1 MGEGVAPQLSGA
13 AGLCWS
19 GRQLEIR
26 ACAAI
31 EGPFSDSSDSADQP
45 LLAGIGR
52 RLRVVSDLSQLGFLL
67 FVSALV
73 AMLMQRLR
81 MPYTVGLVLAGMG
94 LYFFHISIK
103 WHLSRELIFFV
114 FLPPLVFEAALF
126 IEWRE
131 FKRDLPVLS
140 LLATV
145 GVVLAA
151 GVTAIG
157 MRYALGWDWAS
168 ATVFG
173 VLIAATDPVS
183 VIASFKT
190 SGVKGRVR
198 LLLEAESLLNDGT
211 AAVAFI
217 VTLGILGGEHQ
228 SLATIGGTLV
238 ITTVGS
244 ILIGG
249 AVACGF
255 MFLAG
260 RTPDYLVEITF
271 TTLAAYGSF
280 FLGEYCHCSGVLAAL
295 TAGLVVG
302 NFRSSALVVDAGRSA
317 PQSFPEYAAFIADS
331 LLLFLAGAKRA
342 QYNSPLSGLMTESG
356 RRVLVPF
363 WEYLAFIANSLIFLL
378 IGAQE
383 AQQHFGNL
391 WWPVLVAIII
401 VILGRAMAIYPL
413 CALFSRSHLKVDHRH
428 QHALF
433 WGGLRGALALALALA
448 LPVDIPQRELIITLT
463 FAVVAFSIFVQG
475 LTIAPL
481 LRWLGLFTVPRA

>member
-1 MGEGVAPQLSGA
+1 M
-13 AGLCWS
+13 
-19 GRQLEIR
+19 
-26 ACAAI
+26 
-31 EGPFSDSSDSADQP
+31 
-45 LLAGIGR
+45 
-52 RLRVVSDLSQLGFLL
+52 VSDLSQLGLLL

-94 LYFFHISIK
+94 LYFLHISIK
-103 WHLSRELIFFV
+103 WHLSKDLIFSV

-126 IEWRE
+126 IDWRE

-140 LLATV
+140 LLASV
-145 GVVLAA
+145 GVLVAA
-151 GVTAIG
+151 AVTAVG
-157 MRYALGWDWAS
+157 MHYALGWDWAS
-168 ATVFG
+168 ASVFG

-183 VIASFKT
+183 VIASFKA

-211 AAVAFI
+211 AAVAFV
-217 VTLGILGGEHQ
+217 VTLSILAGHQ
-228 SLATIGGTLV
+228 QGLMSIAGTTIATLI
-238 ITTVGS
+238 GS
-244 ILIGG
+244 ILIGS
-249 AVACGF
+249 AVAAGF
-255 MFLAG
+255 MILAG

-280 FLGEYCHCSGVLAAL
+280 YLGEHFHCSGVLAAL
-295 TAGLVVG
+295 CAGLVVG
-302 NFRSSALVVDAGRSA
+302 NFRSSALVNAASRQA
-317 PQSFPEYAAFIADS
+317 PQSFLDYAMFIGDS
-331 LLLFLAGAKRA
+331 ALLFLAGAKRA
-342 QYNSPLSGLMTESG
+342 QYNSPLSGLMTEAG

-391 WWPVLVAIII
+391 WWPVLIAIIM
-401 VILGRAMAIYPL
+401 VTAGRAISVYPL
-413 CALFSRSHLKVDHRH
+413 CALFSRSRLKVDPRH

-448 LPVDIPQRELIITLT
+448 LPAEIPQHDLIITLT

-481 LRWLGLFTVPRA
+481 LRHLGLVSSAP